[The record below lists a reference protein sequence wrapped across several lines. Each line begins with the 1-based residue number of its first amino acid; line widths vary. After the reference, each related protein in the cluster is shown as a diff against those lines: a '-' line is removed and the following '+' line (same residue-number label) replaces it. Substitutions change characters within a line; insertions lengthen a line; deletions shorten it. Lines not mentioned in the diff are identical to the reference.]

1 MKESIER
8 LEDNDYMIRSLREEK
23 EHTEKQMEDLFSYLA
38 GEDQYTD
45 QLKFFGD
52 KYKQR
57 IEEFQN
63 LKIENEELK
72 RHIADIKVSQD
83 LKNLQIFEGEESNRV
98 SMDRGKGESW
108 SKIGTTN

>member
-1 MKESIER
+1 MKESLEH
-8 LEDNDYMIRSLREEK
+8 LEDPNYMIRSLQQEK
-23 EHTEKQMEDLFSYLA
+23 EHTEKQMEDLFTYLT

-63 LKIENEELK
+63 LKIEN
-72 RHIADIKVSQD
+72 
-83 LKNLQIFEGEESNRV
+83 
-98 SMDRGKGESW
+98 
-108 SKIGTTN
+108 